1 MDNQIFSLL
10 SFSDLPKSF
19 DSVNHS
25 ILLNKCA
32 KLDVYSFW
40 LNSYLVNRTQSVQ
53 LNNTITRKANVPFR
67 VHQGTI
73 MGPIFFSVYV
83 NDISD

>member
-1 MDNQIFSLL
+1 MDNQIIPLL
-10 SFSDLPKSF
+10 SFSDLSKSF

-40 LNSYLVNRTQSVQ
+40 LNSYLLNRTQSVQ

-67 VHQGTI
+67 VPQGSI
-73 MGPIFFSVYV
+73 LGPIFFSVYV